1 MLTNAWLKQ
10 SHDDEVDG
18 DGRLDALLDGRV
30 EVLLRAPDDHHAD
43 DTQPERVQVGV
54 GDVDEQ
60 VTVRLQLTHKQV
72 TV

>member
-43 DTQPERVQVGV
+43 DAQDERGDVRV
-54 GDVDEQ
+54 GDVQKEIAIC
-60 VTVRLQLTHKQV
+60 LQDTDKYW
-72 TV
+72 